1 MSVNVKE
8 RKGLVTV
15 AMPIFNEEKY
25 IQETLESVVGQSYEN
40 LEILISDNA
49 STDRTGAICRECAR
63 KDRRIKYH
71 RQAGNIGAAENYF
84 YLVNRAQGEYFV
96 TISGHDKWSPDL
108 VAECVKLLTDIPT
121 ATVAYGTPVWIGE
134 RGEFINKKAGWYD
147 SRGCNVIS
155 RFFSVFWGD
164 MNPVLGIFR
173 YDKLPRFARKDSF
186 VGLDLALLADMAI
199 KGEFLHA
206 TKAVFYRRRNRPAED
221 YRDKLNRYKSKDVQI
236 ARTVFSRSFPLVRL
250 PFELLR
256 IVVRSD
262 IEFLDKIFI
271 IMLLAPSFPIRYIL
285 GKRDNKKK

>member
-1 MSVNVKE
+1 MSSDVNE

-15 AMPIFNEEKY
+15 AMPLFNEEKY
-25 IQETLESVVGQSYEN
+25 IQNTLESVIGQSYDN

-49 STDRTGAICRECAR
+49 STDGTGAVCRDYAR
-63 KDRRIKYH
+63 RDRRIKYH
-71 RQAGNIGAAENYF
+71 CQEENIGAAENYF

-96 TISGHDKWSPDL
+96 TISGHDKWSPNL

-134 RGEFINKKAGWYD
+134 QGEFINKKAGWYD

-164 MNPVLGIFR
+164 MNPVLGVFR
-173 YDKLPRFARKDSF
+173 RDKLPHFAMRDSF

-206 TKAVFYRRRNRPAED
+206 TRAVFYRRQNRPIED
-221 YRDKLNRYKSKDVQI
+221 YHDKLSRYKSKDVQI
-236 ARTVFSRSFPLVRL
+236 ARTLFSRFFPLLRL

-262 IEFLDKIFI
+262 AGFLDKIFI
-271 IMLLAPSFPIRYIL
+271 IILLLPSLPIRYVL
-285 GKRDNKKK
+285 GKRDNKKA